1 MDFDARYRA
10 VASRDERFDGF
21 FYTAV
26 TSTGIYCRPSCPA
39 ITPRREN
46 VRFYPTSAAAQAA
59 GFRACKRCV
68 PGAAPGSP
76 EWSTRADVVGR
87 AMRLIGDGVVDREGV
102 PGLAHH
108 LGYSERQVHRHLAR
122 ELGTGPLA
130 LARALRAHTARTLL
144 EATVMPAT
152 DIAFASGFA
161 SIRQFN
167 DTIREVYAAT
177 PSELRA
183 RRSGERP
190 TLPGLITLWLAARW
204 PFDGVG
210 LLAFLAARAVPGVEE
225 WTGEAYRR
233 SLRLPHGSGIVEL
246 TAAGGGVSCSLR
258 LDDPRDLAAAVARV
272 RRLADLDADPVA
284 IDDAL
289 GADPMLRSLVRGT
302 PGRRV
307 PGAAEPA
314 ELAVR
319 AVLGQQVSVAGA
331 RTIAG
336 RLTARYGEV
345 LRAPVG
351 AVTRLFPSPE
361 ALAAADPADLPMP
374 GARRRAVLAVA
385 AALAEGSL
393 VLHPGAD
400 RDEAERALLSIP
412 GIGPW
417 TAAYVRMRALGDPD
431 AFLPTDLGV
440 VRAMRDRGGP
450 ADPRAVVARAEAWRP
465 WRAYAVLH
473 LWSAEAADETDSAAA
488 AHSEAAG
495 SADNEAAHSSSPV
508 ATRARRRRAAQIAA
522 APR

>member
-1 MDFDARYRA
+1 MDFDVRYRA

-39 ITPRREN
+39 MTPRREN
-46 VRFYPTSAAAQAA
+46 VRFYPTAAAAQAS

-76 EWSTRADVVGR
+76 EWSTRADVVAR
-87 AMRLIGDGVVDREGV
+87 AMRLIGDGLVDREGV
-102 PGLAHH
+102 PGLARR
-108 LGYSERQVHRHLAR
+108 LGYSERQVQRHLVR

-130 LARALRAHTARTLL
+130 LARALRTHTARTLL
-144 EATVMPAT
+144 EATDMPAT
-152 DIAFASGFA
+152 DIAFSAGFA

-177 PSELRA
+177 PTELRA
-183 RRSGERP
+183 RRSGGRP
-190 TLPGLITLWLAARW
+190 TAPGPITLRLAARR

-210 LLAFLAARAVPGVEE
+210 VLAFLAVRAVPGVEE

-233 SLRLPHGSGIVEL
+233 SLRLPHGAGIVEL
-246 TAAGGGVSCSLR
+246 AAADGGVLCTLR
-258 LDDPRDLAAAVARV
+258 LEDPRDLAAAVARC
-272 RRLADLDADPVA
+272 RRLVDLDADPVA
-284 IDDAL
+284 VDAVL
-289 GADPMLRSLVRGT
+289 GADPMLAPLVRRT

-307 PGAAEPA
+307 PGAVDAAEI
-314 ELAVR
+314 AVR
-319 AVLGQQVSVAGA
+319 AVLGQQVTVAGA

-336 RLTARYGEV
+336 RLAARYGEP
-345 LRAPVG
+345 LRAPLG
-351 AVTRLFPSPE
+351 TVTRLFPSPD

-374 GARRRAVLAVA
+374 AARRRAVLALA
-385 AALAEGSL
+385 AALAMGDL
-393 VLHPGAD
+393 TLHPGAD
-400 RDEAERALLSIP
+400 RDEAERAMLAIP

-440 VRAMRDRGGP
+440 VRSMRARGGP
-450 ADPRAVVARAEAWRP
+450 ADPRAVAARAEAWRP

-473 LWSAEAADETDSAAA
+473 LWGAESAGAAEPDP
-488 AHSEAAG
+488 AG
-495 SADNEAAHSSSPV
+495 TLPASPSR
-508 ATRARRRRAAQIAA
+508 TSRRRAVPTAR